1 MIKVFD
7 DKEIPIEAYKQVE
20 NQIIDSLITQLQ
32 SKNLSNNQIKGFLNE
47 FKNPHV
53 GCNSQVIKTAFCNL
67 LGIRPNGNEI
77 LKNSNILGDVYDLFK
92 ITAGDRSSI
101 EIIAVKNDMMISH
114 LHPNYNQDPV
124 TPIHEAMMGCIDAAI
139 DALDHS

>member
-7 DKEIPIEAYKQVE
+7 DKEIPIERYKEVE
-20 NQIIDSLITQLQ
+20 NQIINSLITQLQ
-32 SKNLSNNQIKGFLNE
+32 SKNLGNNQIKDFLNE

-53 GCNSQVIKTAFCNL
+53 GWNSQVIKTAFCNL
-67 LGIRPNGNEI
+67 LGIRPNGDEI

-92 ITAGDRSSI
+92 ITALDRDSI
-101 EIIAVKNDMMISH
+101 EIIAEKRDMMISH
-114 LHPNYNQDPV
+114 LHPNYNENPV
-124 TPIHEAMMGCIDAAI
+124 EPIHKAMMGCIDAAI